1 MILLLLHKY
10 CTDASDLSIGLKSL
24 IFVEGQLSKIFSNKV
39 KDVKVWKYKLRLR
52 TQINVGGKK
61 MCWFELN
68 YFSSV
73 QIVSNHEV
81 LCPAIMVIMY
91 IYWKTSI
98 HYN

>member
-1 MILLLLHKY
+1 MILLLLHKWY

-61 MCWFELN
+61 ICFGLN
-68 YFSSV
+68 
-73 QIVSNHEV
+73 
-81 LCPAIMVIMY
+81 
-91 IYWKTSI
+91 
-98 HYN
+98 